1 MNRKQFLV
9 IIAVLA
15 VLVVAAAAVLL
26 SDRSGWKTTETRAG
40 QKVIPGLKISEV
52 AEIAIRNAS
61 GELHL
66 VKGTGGWSV
75 RERADF
81 PADTD
86 RIGELLIKLAEL
98 KIVQDEILPENQ
110 RARLQLVEPKDQA
123 TQDSGTL
130 LELKDAKGASL
141 DRLLLG
147 KKVLRNTEVA
157 SPARGEDAAA
167 GRYLVAGKDAG
178 RMLAVSEPFTQV
190 EPRAD
195 AWLVKDLIRIDQ
207 VKSLTATGR
216 DGKPRWTVTRDSE
229 SADWKFAGS
238 KEKPDL
244 QKATDLA
251 SSVSWMNLVDVVAD
265 PANAGTGLDRAVVI
279 RVQTFDG
286 PAYTLRIGNEAGG
299 NYYVGVAAAGEPQ
312 KRRVPAKNEKAEDK
326 AKNDKEFEERRKK
339 LVEKLEREKKL
350 ERWTY
355 RVAKAGIEPLLRDR
369 AQLLPEKKKDAKKG

>member
-26 SDRSGWKTTETRAG
+26 SDRSGWKMTETRAG

-207 VKSLTATGR
+207 VKSLAATGR

>member
-207 VKSLTATGR
+207 VKSLAATGR